1 VGSSIIYCGT
11 CYKKDKKEKAV
22 NLLNSLK
29 VNKIIKH
36 LIISDLIF
44 WSGWGLLSPIFA
56 VFLME
61 KIEGGNLA
69 VVGLAN
75 GIYWILK
82 SILRIPIG
90 IFLDLRKGEEDDF
103 WFLFFGLVL
112 SSLVPFGY
120 LMAKYPWHI
129 YLLQSLQAFGMAM
142 AFSGGTAIFTR
153 HIDQGKEATEW
164 GLDATFVG
172 LGIGISG
179 IFGGL
184 IANSFGFEAVFVI
197 VGILGFLSAFLLL
210 GILKIISPRSF
221 KKGLI
226 FSLKEFFEKR

>member
-1 VGSSIIYCGT
+1 MTNY
-11 CYKKDKKEKAV
+11 
-22 NLLNSLK
+22 LK
-29 VNKIIKH
+29 VNQVIKY
-36 LIISDLIF
+36 LILADLIF

-56 VFLME
+56 VFVI
-61 KIEGGNLA
+61 KNIEGGSLS
-69 VVGLAN
+69 VIGLAS

-82 SILRIPIG
+82 SLLRIPIG
-90 IFLDLRKGEEDDF
+90 IFLDSRRGEEDDF

-120 LMAKYPWHI
+120 LMAKCPWHI

-142 AFSGGTAIFTR
+142 ALSGWTAIFTR

-179 IFGGL
+179 ILGGM
-184 IANSFGFEAVFVI
+184 IAQIFGFKTVFVL
-197 VGILGFLSAFLLL
+197 VGISGLLAASL
-210 GILKIISPRSF
+210 LFGILKKISPSSL
-221 KKGLI
+221 KKGLV
-226 FSLKEFFEKR
+226 FSFKEIFEKR